1 MDQAWSL
8 TIVQREMRMAA
19 VLMCVAA
26 FLAGGLTLF
35 SGFGLGTLLMPV
47 VALFL
52 PVEAAIA
59 VTAIVHLVN
68 NLAKLALVG
77 RFAKNDIVFRFGVPA
92 LLASMGGALVL
103 QQLSGFS
110 PLTRYEWLGRQFE
123 ILPVKAVIAALLVA
137 FLYME
142 ARLPE
147 HEWPFDERYL
157 PLGGLLSGFFGG
169 LSGHQGAFRSMYL
182 VNAGLTK
189 EQFLGTGVVI
199 ACLVDFA
206 RLAVYG
212 VWSLTTAHASLSLMM
227 AVTGSALAGTIAAT
241 RLMHAVAMKVIR
253 ALISVLLIL
262 IALGLG
268 TGII

>member
-1 MDQAWSL
+1 
-8 TIVQREMRMAA
+8 MAA
-19 VLMCVAA
+19 ILICIAA

-47 VALFL
+47 VAIFL
-52 PVEAAIA
+52 PVEAAIS
-59 VTAIVHLVN
+59 VTAVVHLVN
-68 NLAKLALVG
+68 NLAKVALVG
-77 RFAKNDIVFRFGVPA
+77 RFAKRDVVFRFGVPA
-92 LLASMGGALVL
+92 LLASLGGALVL
-103 QQLSGFS
+103 QQLSGLS
-110 PLTRYEWLGRQFE
+110 PLARYVWLGRQFE
-123 ILPVKAVIAALLVA
+123 ILPIKTVIAALLIT
-137 FLYME
+137 FLYLE

-147 HEWPFDERYL
+147 RNWRFEDRSL

-189 EQFLGTGVVI
+189 EQFLGTGVAI

-212 VWSLTTAHASLSLMM
+212 ASSSLMTAHASLYLLL
-227 AVTGSALAGTIAAT
+227 AVTGAALAGTVAAT
-241 RLMHAVAMKVIR
+241 RLMHAVTMKAIR
-253 ALISVLLIL
+253 ALISTLLII

-268 TGII
+268 TGLI

>member
-1 MDQAWSL
+1 
-8 TIVQREMRMAA
+8 MAV

-52 PVEAAIA
+52 PVEVAIA

-77 RFAKNDIVFRFGVPA
+77 RFVIGDVAIRFGGPA
-92 LLASMGGALVL
+92 LLASVGGALFL
-103 QQLSGFS
+103 QRLSGFS
-110 PLTRYEWLGRQFE
+110 PLARYEWLGRQFE
-123 ILPVKAVIAALLVA
+123 ILPVKIVIAALLIA
-137 FLYME
+137 FLYTE
-142 ARLPE
+142 ARFSE
-147 HEWPFDERYL
+147 HTWRFDERYL

-212 VWSLTTAHASLSLMM
+212 ASSLTTADTSLYLML
-227 AVTGSALAGTIAAT
+227 AITGAALAGTIVAT
-241 RLMHAVAMKVIR
+241 RLMHAVTMQVIR
-253 ALISVLLIL
+253 ALISILLIL

>member
-1 MDQAWSL
+1 
-8 TIVQREMRMAA
+8 MAA

-59 VTAIVHLVN
+59 ITAVVHLAN

-77 RFAKNDIVFRFGVPA
+77 RFAKQDFVCRFGAPA

-103 QQLSGFS
+103 QHLSGLT
-110 PLTRYEWLGRQFE
+110 PLARYEWLGRQFE
-123 ILPVKAVIAALLVA
+123 ILPVKAVIAAVLVS
-137 FLYME
+137 FLYLE
-142 ARLPE
+142 TRFPE
-147 HEWPFDERYL
+147 REWRFDDRYL

-182 VNAGLTK
+182 VNAALTK

-212 VWSLTTAHASLSLMM
+212 ASSSLMPADASLYLLL
-227 AVTGSALAGTIAAT
+227 AVTAAALAGTVTAA
-241 RLMHAVAMKVIR
+241 RFMHAVTMKTIR
-253 ALISVLLIL
+253 GLISVLLIL

>member
-1 MDQAWSL
+1 
-8 TIVQREMRMAA
+8 
-19 VLMCVAA
+19 MCLAA

-59 VTAIVHLVN
+59 VTAVVHLIN

-77 RFAKNDIVFRFGVPA
+77 RFAKRDFVIRFGLPA

-103 QQLSGFS
+103 QQLSGLA
-110 PLTRYEWLGRQFE
+110 PLAQYEWLGRQFE
-123 ILPVKAVIAALLVA
+123 VLPVKAVIAALLVA
-137 FLYME
+137 FLYVE
-142 ARLPE
+142 TRLPE
-147 HEWPFDERYL
+147 REWRFDERAL

-169 LSGHQGAFRSMYL
+169 LSGHQGAFRSVYL

-199 ACLVDFA
+199 ACLVDFS

-212 VWSLTTAHASLSLMM
+212 ASAALVPEDASLYLLL
-227 AVTGSALAGTIAAT
+227 AVTAAALAGTVTAA
-241 RLMHAVAMKVIR
+241 RFMHAVTMKVIR
-253 ALISVLLIL
+253 GLISALLIL
-262 IALGLG
+262 IAVGLG